1 MPSPQQQNILTEI
14 RVLVT
19 NSVLIQ
25 LSQKN
30 KSHFQ
35 NICKNRMKVQ
45 TLLHL

>member
-14 RVLVT
+14 LVT